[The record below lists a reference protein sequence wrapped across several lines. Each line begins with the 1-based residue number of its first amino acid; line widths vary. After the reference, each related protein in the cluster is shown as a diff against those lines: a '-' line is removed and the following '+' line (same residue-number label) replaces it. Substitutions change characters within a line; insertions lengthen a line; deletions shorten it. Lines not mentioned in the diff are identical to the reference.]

1 MAFNETVSQLNRRAE
16 KHFEKEKEKKNTPK
30 NIHVWYCK
38 YSYTGDVSVT
48 PLHVVCFFLLLEN

>member
-1 MAFNETVSQLNRRAE
+1 MKQWVNWTEEQKNISKKR
-16 KHFEKEKEKKNTPK
+16 KKKKNTPK